1 VHELIKSDLI
11 ALLDRNDPILSEF
24 EETFAKKLF
33 ETRIRSLQ
41 ERCSTARPYRSDR
54 KSVLAFDDNLLY
66 VARDKNQKVLD
77 FSSCKTFVARYVLL
91 LEHEENI
98 ASRMQERCETI
109 TKNRFALVDH
119 IRSAMK
125 ELGKPISH
133 TSKPSLWIIAQD
145 NGQELVEFTYRKRYI
160 KDVCIDLNDPTMPYN
175 ASYFAKLLS
184 DVSTEKIDDEI
195 EREEKREEGLR
206 IYKLQRLFTHIDS
219 RHTFRVVDKTIN
231 GELID
236 VEHGQVSKELKLLDD
251 KTISAAAQLYR
262 SKIDEIQA
270 LELLK
275 DISSFPPKTSR
286 LSPRYFFLLEE
297 TLVKDGDVLQLY
309 SSRGKQNRIIYHLF
323 KNGFKTQKIF
333 SKAHALNKIGKKL
346 VK

>member
-1 VHELIKSDLI
+1 
-11 ALLDRNDPILSEF
+11 
-24 EETFAKKLF
+24 
-33 ETRIRSLQ
+33 
-41 ERCSTARPYRSDR
+41 
-54 KSVLAFDDNLLY
+54 
-66 VARDKNQKVLD
+66 
-77 FSSCKTFVARYVLL
+77 
-91 LEHEENI
+91 
-98 ASRMQERCETI
+98 
-109 TKNRFALVDH
+109 
-119 IRSAMK
+119 
-125 ELGKPISH
+125 
-133 TSKPSLWIIAQD
+133 
-145 NGQELVEFTYRKRYI
+145 
-160 KDVCIDLNDPTMPYN
+160 MPYN